1 MNTMNDRERGYEAK
15 YSFDLE
21 QDFRI
26 EAHLYKMLA
35 MWAGEQMGMAP
46 VDCQAYAK
54 KIIGEVITNPKENSI
69 INFLMI
75 DFEREKTDV
84 TLSAVQAKL
93 EELRPIARA
102 ELLGG

>member
-1 MNTMNDRERGYEAK
+1 MNDRERGFEAK

-35 MWAGEQMGMAP
+35 MWAGEQMGLSPAA
-46 VDCQAYAK
+46 CQDYAK
-54 KIIGEVITNPKENSI
+54 KVIGEVITNPKENSI

-75 DFEREKTDV
+75 DLERENTGV
-84 TLSAVQAKL
+84 TLSTVQAKL
-93 EELRPIARA
+93 EELRPVARA